1 MQIALV
7 IGSTISTIKDEA
19 IRGRK
24 LLIVR
29 KADTAGNMTGDP
41 FVAVD
46 TVSAGTGD
54 LVLITDGSSARFTSQ
69 TNNTPVDAVIVG
81 VIDSLEVLLGS
92 VFPATSPT
100 GEIST
105 RGAPPIEIDSGQLFT
120 WLFVAGCIGV
130 AVWSVINVFIAVM
143 YNLISDIVGGIEVTL
158 ADRRE
163 R

>member
-7 IGSTISTIKDEA
+7 IGSTIATIKDES

-29 KADTAGNMTGDP
+29 KADTAGKMNGEP

-54 LVLITDGSSARFTSQ
+54 LVLITDGSSARFTAQ

-81 VIDSLEVLLGS
+81 VIDSLELG
-92 VFPATSPT
+92 
-100 GEIST
+100 G
-105 RGAPPIEIDSGQLFT
+105 
-120 WLFVAGCIGV
+120 
-130 AVWSVINVFIAVM
+130 
-143 YNLISDIVGGIEVTL
+143 EVTY
-158 ADRRE
+158 RKE
-163 R
+163 